1 MLQRKFVFSPA
12 SRHLPAG
19 GGGGGRCRVGH
30 GKCPIFPWRW
40 ASPLYPGRLSLRA
53 PRLWCKV
60 AGGRWS
66 SLHLL
71 LENSCQCAVLSEAA
85 SESAFC
91 RGAGNGRCSV
101 GGHLAVPRVSAS
113 HHLGPNV
120 ACAPH
125 CLLCKGCNPNPAATA
140 SVGRKYRTA
149 SAPRLS
155 SNPPPLLIPFSQ
167 LLMSPCS
174 DLRRVCAEQSPLLS

>member
-1 MLQRKFVFSPA
+1 MACFSACRFEAMNSGLDAVLPLA
-12 SRHLPAG
+12 IQQVDKNSFFSLPAG
-19 GGGGGRCRVGH
+19 GATAQICFLTCILAPPGWGGGRCRVGH

-60 AGGRWS
+60 TGGRWS

-101 GGHLAVPRVSAS
+101 GGHLAVPRF
-113 HHLGPNV
+113 G
-120 ACAPH
+120 
-125 CLLCKGCNPNPAATA
+125 
-140 SVGRKYRTA
+140 
-149 SAPRLS
+149 
-155 SNPPPLLIPFSQ
+155 
-167 LLMSPCS
+167 
-174 DLRRVCAEQSPLLS
+174 QSPLRPECGLCTPLPTV